1 MLISGPNPDFF
12 ARTFDVA
19 SPYGSLIHRDVVMAV
34 RLFSSLCVAAGL
46 FAILAL
52 AFPGRLMKF
61 AEWAREKTQS
71 GLTRR
76 RGVICVAVFLVL
88 FSAIAYA
95 GAFRIGFHSDDFAWM
110 ESTEKTTQDPGHIF
124 SLSQSHFFRP
134 VTFLY
139 HTVNFNLFRKNPY
152 ALHISGVALHGLAAL
167 FIFLVALQL
176 SDRVYLAIT
185 AALLFA
191 AYPVSSRSVMWISGS
206 EIVFA
211 GLIYLSAFYL
221 FLLYLDRKKL
231 AYYILSLILF
241 IFGVMAKEAVISL
254 ALATFLA
261 GFLLS
266 KRASRW
272 SGLPFV
278 VVAVFFIFFQMS
290 VQAGSFLLEEN
301 IYSLNTGI
309 MIKNYG
315 GYTWASL
322 IPLGHRMLVLY
333 PFLKGLSLVVLAV
346 LIPVVLVRGSNLL
359 RFLVLWYLILLAPFM
374 AFNLPVQ
381 PRYLYLPSFALS
393 ILIAWVLG
401 VLYTKVFASS
411 PYRKLVFA
419 AGFCLLITA
428 AFVQIHTAAVK
439 MRYETIQMKEYIE
452 DVQSDPQKMRD
463 LQEGKLPADSPL
475 TYDHLKSALRL
486 KPSL

>member
-1 MLISGPNPDFF
+1 MPARTRDLLGVLFLGLLVLVGFLGGAMLISGPNPDFF

-278 VVAVFFIFFQMS
+278 VVAVFFIFFLSAFTFPQK
-290 VQAGSFLLEEN
+290 
-301 IYSLNTGI
+301 
-309 MIKNYG
+309 KN
-315 GYTWASL
+315 AS
-322 IPLGHRMLVLY
+322 IPKPREKSH
-333 PFLKGLSLVVLAV
+333 P
-346 LIPVVLVRGSNLL
+346 L
-359 RFLVLWYLILLAPFM
+359 RASASAPFSGVSLRVRWKYGTRRVKVTHGTM
-374 AFNLPVQ
+374 VTGRYGVALYRTIVSKRFPQDNITGGRMPNL
-381 PRYLYLPSFALS
+381 
-393 ILIAWVLG
+393 
-401 VLYTKVFASS
+401 
-411 PYRKLVFA
+411 
-419 AGFCLLITA
+419 
-428 AFVQIHTAAVK
+428 
-439 MRYETIQMKEYIE
+439 
-452 DVQSDPQKMRD
+452 
-463 LQEGKLPADSPL
+463 
-475 TYDHLKSALRL
+475 
-486 KPSL
+486 